1 MTEDASAV
9 AAHAQAETRKYT
21 MHFPP
26 HPARTSDPHYV
37 DFNHYHKTNSPTAR
51 CAVAMH
57 FEPPDAP
64 APTRQPAA
72 PTRLVGIGEDIAGCD
87 VGHPME
93 LHHAHIEFSLQQ
105 GVDLVALE
113 HDYPGISDPTT
124 VGAWVESGANFE
136 WLCAFHHRGHGGK
149 HNASSSDF
157 EAERYVRGLV
167 T

>member
-1 MTEDASAV
+1 MSDDAV
-9 AAHAQAETRKYT
+9 AAHVQAETRRYT
-21 MHFPP
+21 MRFPA

-37 DFNHYHKTNSPTAR
+37 DFNHYHKTNGPAAR
-51 CAVAMH
+51 CAVAVH

-64 APTRQPAA
+64 APIRQTDA
-72 PTRLVGIGEDIAGCD
+72 PHRLLGIGEDIAVCD
-87 VGHPME
+87 LGHPIE
-93 LHHAHIEFSLQQ
+93 LHHAHVEFSLQQ

-124 VGAWVESGANFE
+124 VGAWVESGQNFE

-157 EAERYVRGLV
+157 EAERYVRGLIQ
-167 T
+167 